1 LKLKNLH
8 REEVVSKELY
18 MDHSRTRRLAVEI
31 SYFEA
36 YRYAQLQNRELKTE
50 LIRVSFISMFFLLIQ
65 F

>member
-1 LKLKNLH
+1 
-8 REEVVSKELY
+8 
-18 MDHSRTRRLAVEI
+18 MDNSRTRRLAVEI

-50 LIRVSFISMFFLLIQ
+50 LIRVNFNRYIFKIFLLNSI